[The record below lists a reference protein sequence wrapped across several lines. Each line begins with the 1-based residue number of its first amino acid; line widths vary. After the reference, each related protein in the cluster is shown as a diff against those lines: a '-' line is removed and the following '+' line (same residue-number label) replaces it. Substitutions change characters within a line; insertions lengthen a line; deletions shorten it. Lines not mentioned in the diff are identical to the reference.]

1 MKAYLLLDMA
11 KENKK
16 EWRDI
21 TNNYSEKR
29 RHYNGKY
36 LEKSLLLDEETNR
49 NTAL

>member
-21 TNNYSEKR
+21 TNNYSEKDVIIMV
-29 RHYNGKY
+29 NI
-36 LEKSLLLDEETNR
+36 
-49 NTAL
+49 